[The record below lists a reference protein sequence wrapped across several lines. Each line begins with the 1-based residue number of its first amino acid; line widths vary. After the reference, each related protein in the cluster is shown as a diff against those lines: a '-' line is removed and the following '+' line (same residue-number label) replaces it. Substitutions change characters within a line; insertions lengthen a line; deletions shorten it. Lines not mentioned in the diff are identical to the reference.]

1 MANFLREHKLNIN
14 RKLIIPR
21 YQLQKG
27 MIVSGKYNS
36 QDNESGEC
44 VGQTINESSDYVIL
58 VLQPNYEGKLH
69 GLSLAE
75 VDLGTIKDLA
85 KDIGTTIIR
94 SNRFRTLQI
103 PKLEMYS
110 SSKRFYSSKLKATM
124 ESQWNNSYRT
134 FDLKNFTSL
143 MLLDYKF

>member
-36 QDNESGEC
+36 QDNG
-44 VGQTINESSDYVIL
+44 SSDYVIL

>member
-36 QDNESGEC
+36 QD
-44 VGQTINESSDYVIL
+44 NESSDYVIL

>member
-36 QDNESGEC
+36 QDNG
-44 VGQTINESSDYVIL
+44 SSDYVIL

-103 PKLEMYS
+103 PKLEMYGS
-110 SSKRFYSSKLKATM
+110 SRRFYSSKLKATM

>member
-36 QDNESGEC
+36 QDNG
-44 VGQTINESSDYVIL
+44 SSDYVIL

-110 SSKRFYSSKLKATM
+110 SSKRFYSSNLKATM

>member
-1 MANFLREHKLNIN
+1 
-14 RKLIIPR
+14 
-21 YQLQKG
+21 

-36 QDNESGEC
+36 QDNG
-44 VGQTINESSDYVIL
+44 SSDYVIL

>member
-1 MANFLREHKLNIN
+1 MANFLREHKLNID

-36 QDNESGEC
+36 QDNG
-44 VGQTINESSDYVIL
+44 SSDYVIL

-75 VDLGTIKDLA
+75 VDLGTIKNLA

>member
-27 MIVSGKYNS
+27 MVVSGKYRN
-36 QDNESGEC
+36 QDN
-44 VGQTINESSDYVIL
+44 ISSDYVIL

-69 GLSLAE
+69 GLSLGE
-75 VDLGTIKDLA
+75 VDMSTIKDLA
-85 KDIGTTIIR
+85 KDVGTTIIH
-94 SNRFRTLQI
+94 SNRFRALQI
-103 PKLEMYS
+103 PKLEMYG

>member
-36 QDNESGEC
+36 QDNG
-44 VGQTINESSDYVIL
+44 SSDYVIL

-75 VDLGTIKDLA
+75 VDLGTIKNLA

-103 PKLEMYS
+103 PKLEMYGS
-110 SSKRFYSSKLKATM
+110 SRRFYSSKLKATM